1 MTANAHLETRVDA
14 SLWLLAI
21 ADVFALSA
29 CAYMSLRRGP
39 RLAGPDGAI
48 IAIVYIT
55 YGGSSGD
62 DIAST
67 HRLAATMFSLMP
79 QPARERC
86 ADARARL
93 LACGCVRFEA
103 FRCHSLQVLNAQ
115 HSYVRT
121 ERKMSISECVATV

>member
-62 DIAST
+62 D
-67 HRLAATMFSLMP
+67 TMFSLMP